1 MPCKISMSPCPIG
14 TSAVSC
20 TASYLQFTYF
30 GIRFPPSNSAVRRR
44 RLACGVCINFCLSSA
59 SCGCGFCFKE
69 TRVCNHQAANG
80 IAHTTPSSVRCC
92 EQSRLNSN
100 TVTNKRPSS
109 SLQCGGENLERS
121 PCRQPLCIVRQLAV
135 LLGMPLPPYPNPP
148 VAPTPLVLSACLL
161 KLLEK
166 KETNRGSVLRLCS
179 VAEAVAKGRNR
190 HRGELERLCARIVT
204 ISDLVLEQRTRSSC
218 GKAARNI

>member
-69 TRVCNHQAANG
+69 TRCVQSSGSKWDSTYHSIFSAMLPTEQAEFKHCHKQTFVKQPPVRRGKSGEEPWSSAPLHYATARRFVGN
-80 IAHTTPSSVRCC
+80 ASPSLSC
-92 EQSRLNSN
+92 LW
-100 TVTNKRPSS
+100 RPSF
-109 SLQCGGENLERS
+109 GF
-121 PCRQPLCIVRQLAV
+121 
-135 LLGMPLPPYPNPP
+135 
-148 VAPTPLVLSACLL
+148 
-161 KLLEK
+161 
-166 KETNRGSVLRLCS
+166 
-179 VAEAVAKGRNR
+179 
-190 HRGELERLCARIVT
+190 
-204 ISDLVLEQRTRSSC
+204 
-218 GKAARNI
+218 